1 MNTSNDLL
9 ADEGYEKT
17 WEAVADR
24 REAELESGRVAEVP
38 FEEAMQRLRARL
50 ARGILRDFKTIVLDM
65 KQTLSNVEC
74 AKEIAAFNTGT
85 RTGTGTRFA

>member
-50 ARGILRDFKTIVLDM
+50 ARGDTARFQDHRLGHE
-65 KQTLSNVEC
+65 SN
-74 AKEIAAFNTGT
+74 F
-85 RTGTGTRFA
+85 